1 MDEFKEEI
9 AFLRNR
15 VAELLNREPE
25 VKIVEKTVKVED
37 TSKVI
42 YILWILDHW
51 SWTSIKLIENII
63 VIRTK

>member
-42 YILWILDHW
+42 YILLILDHW